1 MMSIKIKVDLNG
13 DGLELLIKKL
23 KASKRNLNDLGKDVI
38 EDLKQVGLKEISDSI
53 SNSNYEDSEPIST
66 YEAENAIGIKGAQAL
81 YDEYGTGTVGANNPH
96 PKKDSSLN
104 PYNSG
109 KTIRPNAGIPSSGVG
124 ITEASKQGIPLN
136 GLYWTYKHNG
146 KKIYTQGRPAG
157 KHVYKASQRIRKEAK
172 KIIEKRVGEV
182 LSKL

>member
-1 MMSIKIKVDLNG
+1 MSIEININLSKNELKGFIKNLKKFKSS
-13 DGLELLIKKL
+13 IKQIDKN
-23 KASKRNLNDLGKDVI
+23 AI
-38 EDLKQVGLKEISDSI
+38 EDLKEVGLTEIQSSI
-53 SNSNYEDSEPIST
+53 SNSNYEDSEPINT
-66 YEAENAIGIKGAQAL
+66 LRRKDAIGIQGAQAL
-81 YDEYGTGTVGANNPH
+81 YDEYGTGTVGENNPH
-96 PKKDSSLN
+96 PNKDSSLN

-109 KTIRPNAGIPSSGVG
+109 KTIRPNPGIPSSGVG

-157 KHVYKASQRIRKEAK
+157 KHVYKASSKIKKEAK
-172 KIIEKRVGEV
+172 KIIKKRVGEI